1 MGKNIEMLR
10 CFSRVLRNDE
20 KEINKILPN
29 MYAESFYEIDINFLL
44 KEKINKLIIDIDGTI
59 LPVDDINVTVDLID
73 RIKYIQNKNIDICLV
88 SNNSEA
94 RVKPVASKL
103 ETKYIYDAHKP
114 LAVAFDKALEK
125 LETKDKNCVAIIGD
139 QMMSDIKG
147 GNEYGLYTILVKPVS
162 SHNNLKTGTSRFLQN
177 IMEGHLKK
185 KNLFDSNK
193 YYKKGMVK

>member
-1 MGKNIEMLR
+1 M
-10 CFSRVLRNDE
+10 
-20 KEINKILPN
+20 
-29 MYAESFYEIDINFLL
+29 
-44 KEKINKLIIDIDGTI
+44 
-59 LPVDDINVTVDLID
+59 PVDDINVTVDLID

-147 GNEYGLYTILVKPVS
+147 GNEYGLYTILVKYYGRAF
-162 SHNNLKTGTSRFLQN
+162 KEERF
-177 IMEGHLKK
+177 
-185 KNLFDSNK
+185 
-193 YYKKGMVK
+193 V